1 VGGGT
6 PGRAAPGSS
15 RPCRRWLPRSRSS
28 RSDGS
33 AAVVPR
39 DGHRTNQRR
48 ELALARGGFP
58 GALRMAE
65 RVRRPVD
72 RRRRPSARRPLRGT
86 PASSPHDRSVDCHFR
101 RGWIVQNHSPPARSD
116 RQRPCPRLLT
126 DGERSAPHERAHSA
140 SPRDEASFTS
150 DRAIVSDKARP
161 RGETKPSAENGSP
174 IPNFGR
180 PVCTFRPPKGTCGLS
195 SAEAPGAMIVT
206 VMLRPRHGR
215 SCLQRC
221 CFLVRPAVNG
231 RAQSPSRLKPADPNG
246 ALAPGRSTRAAP
258 CASQP
263 PSGGLRTEPG
273 ASAPGARCRPPAG

>member
-72 RRRRPSARRPLRGT
+72 RRRRPTARRPLRGT

-150 DRAIVSDKARP
+150 DRATVSDKARP
-161 RGETKPSAENGSP
+161 RGETKPSAENGSA

-246 ALAPGRSTRAAP
+246 PCTRPIDPGGWAPHSPLQGACGLSPGLQPRAHW
-258 CASQP
+258 S
-263 PSGGLRTEPG
+263 
-273 ASAPGARCRPPAG
+273 

>member
-1 VGGGT
+1 MGGGT
-6 PGRAAPGSS
+6 PGRAAAGSS
-15 RPCRRWLPRSRSS
+15 RPCRWWLPRSRSS

-72 RRRRPSARRPLRGT
+72 RRRRPTARRPLRGT

-101 RGWIVQNHSPPARSD
+101 RGWIVQHHSPPARSD
-116 RQRPCPRLLT
+116 WQRPCHRLLT
-126 DGERSAPHERAHSA
+126 DGERSAPHVRAHSA

-150 DRAIVSDKARP
+150 DRATVSDKARP

-180 PVCTFRPPKGTCGLS
+180 PVCTFRPP
-195 SAEAPGAMIVT
+195 
-206 VMLRPRHGR
+206 
-215 SCLQRC
+215 
-221 CFLVRPAVNG
+221 
-231 RAQSPSRLKPADPNG
+231 
-246 ALAPGRSTRAAP
+246 
-258 CASQP
+258 
-263 PSGGLRTEPG
+263 SGGLRTEPG
-273 ASAPGARCRPPAG
+273 ASAPGALVVTVRLRPRHGRSCLQRCWLLVRPAVNGQAQSSSRLKPADPNGPCTQPIEPGGWAPSSPLQGAWGFSPGRRPRAHWS